1 MKQRFLYTL
10 AFLFATLQISAQ
22 GTINY
27 EYDANNRLTK
37 VTYSSGAVVV
47 YTYDELGNRLSKKV
61 MGAASNIKG
70 DANGDGKVT
79 ITDAVCILTY
89 ILADLADTS
98 ESFNEAA
105 ADVNGDGIITIAD
118 ALGVMN
124 IIQQ

>member
-1 MKQRFLYTL
+1 MKHRLLYTL
-10 AFLFATLQISAQ
+10 ALLFVTLQLSAQ
-22 GTINY
+22 GTISY

-37 VTYSSGAVVV
+37 VTYSSGTVVI

-61 MGAASNIKG
+61 IGSSSNIKG

-89 ILADLADTS
+89 ILTDPS
-98 ESFNEAA
+98 EGLNETA

-118 ALGVMN
+118 AVGVVK
-124 IIQQ
+124 IIKQ